1 MYSAKEA
8 GSVKPEFIRSVNM
21 SRIGKKPINV
31 PSGVDLKVSGLN
43 VAVKGPKGQLQ
54 RNLHPNMKIEF
65 QDNVVT
71 VIRPSDGRLDRSL
84 HGLTRTLIHNMVV
97 GVTEGYSKQLNIV
110 GVGYKVALKGKD
122 LVLNLG
128 HSHPIDYPAPKGIE
142 FEVDGKKNTII
153 VKGSNKE
160 VVGQTAAEIRSFR
173 PPEPYKG
180 KGVMYSTERIK
191 RKAGKAAVGKGS

>member
-1 MYSAKEA
+1 
-8 GSVKPEFIRSVNM
+8 M
-21 SRIGKKPINV
+21 SRIGKKPINI

-43 VAVKGPKGQLQ
+43 VAVKGPKGQLC
-54 RNLHPNMKIEF
+54 RDLHPNMKIEF
-65 QDNVVT
+65 KDNEVT
-71 VIRPSDGRLDRSL
+71 VTRPSDGRLDRSL
-84 HGLTRTLIHNMVV
+84 HGLTRTLISNMVQ

-110 GVGYKVALKGKD
+110 GVGYKVALKGRD

-128 HSHPIDYPAPKGIE
+128 HSHPIDYPAPNGIE

>member
-1 MYSAKEA
+1 
-8 GSVKPEFIRSVNM
+8 M
-21 SRIGKKPINV
+21 SRIGRKPVPV
-31 PSGVDLKVSGLN
+31 PSGVEFRISGTKVD
-43 VAVKGPKGQLQ
+43 VKGPKGQLS
-54 RNLHPNMKIEF
+54 RDLHPSMKIEF
-65 QDNVVT
+65 KDNEVKVT
-71 VIRPSDGRLDRSL
+71 RPSDGRLHRSL
-84 HGLTRTLIHNMVV
+84 HGLTRTLISNMVH
-97 GVTEGYSKQLNIV
+97 GVTEGYSKQLNII

-128 HSHPIDYPAPKGIE
+128 HSHAIDYPAPKGIE

-153 VKGSNKE
+153 IRGSNKE
-160 VVGQTAAEIRSFR
+160 IVGQSAAEIRSFR

>member
-1 MYSAKEA
+1 
-8 GSVKPEFIRSVNM
+8 M
-21 SRIGKKPINV
+21 SRIGKKPVSV
-31 PSGVDLKVSGLN
+31 PSGVEFKISGTKVD
-43 VAVKGPKGQLQ
+43 VKGPKGQLC
-54 RNLHPNMKIEF
+54 RDLHPNMKIEF
-65 QDNVVT
+65 KDNEVT
-71 VIRPSDGRLDRSL
+71 VTRPSDGRLDRSL
-84 HGLTRTLIHNMVV
+84 HGLTRTLISNMVQ
-97 GVTEGYSKQLNIV
+97 GVAEGYSKQLNIV

-153 VKGSNKE
+153 VKGTNKE
-160 VVGQTAAEIRSFR
+160 VVGQTAAEVRSFR